1 MLKLALFAT
10 SLLSSIC
17 LAGEPFPREA
27 ELLQDVKVADGF
39 EATLFAAPPLVNYPV
54 FVAAAPDG
62 TLFVSSD
69 GNGSLGRNPDR
80 GRILRL
86 RDTDGDGR
94 ADEVKEFVK
103 NVDSPRGLVW
113 DKDRLYLMHPPDLS
127 VYIDKDGDGISDE
140 KKVLVKGLAFGFK
153 DRPPDHTTNGMSIG
167 IDGWLYIAVG
177 DFGFMKAEG
186 SDGRKLQLRGGG
198 VVRVRPDGTDLQLYA
213 RGTRN
218 ILEVAVSPTLD
229 LFTRDNTNDGDGWD
243 LKLHHIAGFDDFG
256 YPRLF
261 KNFPEETRKSI
272 GEYGGG
278 SGCGA
283 CWIDEPGWTAEW
295 NNKPYTSDW
304 GLGPV
309 FCHTVEPDGA
319 GFKETEKPKPLVS
332 MTRSTD
338 IDVDAQGYAYVAS
351 WKGATFD
358 WNGPEA
364 GYIVRVSPKGMQP
377 AKVPD
382 FDKAT
387 NDELVKLLE
396 SPSHRVRLEAQRT
409 FIRRPKITKPYY
421 QKKDV
426 DNQIESL
433 LTKIKSLMTDETKS
447 LKSRIAGIFT
457 ISQISSH
464 DFFLSMPL
472 EADSTLPW
480 RIKGLSNMAFPI
492 VSIVL
497 SDAKKPIGET
507 SRTPL
512 SRIINSSRSGVG
524 PLRDFVFLDNLNHSD
539 ARIRKEAL
547 AASAFFH
554 GSNGV
559 WADNR
564 TPSLDLDYEGFSKLT
579 GEILPLLTDP
589 DPVVAHVALQV
600 MRQFKTSDAC
610 FAVMDDPKADK
621 AAFAAA
627 NRVLFGIH
635 EPKVIDG
642 MIERLPIEKDLEK
655 RRQLLIALCRLH
667 FQEGPWIGDSWGT
680 RPDSRGPYYQPEE
693 WAESK
698 KIFAVLQDELKN
710 ASGDEAAFLIREFN
724 RHRISLNVASN
735 TLVALAQKDKSL
747 YPVLVTQLSQMD
759 TVPEEAVPLLIDA
772 ANLPD
777 SLPLTRMNA
786 ALALC
791 KTDNKEAVPVI
802 LGVLSVIS
810 DKHMDVKNAFT
821 ASRLIENEHHFLE
834 AQAEKV
840 EGNPSMWADAMLLNL
855 AARKV
860 GSPEPR
866 EMAAKSIEAGWSNP
880 KRRQQLMRA
889 IRDGQEKGR
898 SDLVLKGLKDS
909 DEVVRKSAA
918 ETVSRLKLDVDK
930 LKASLAPSGPLIGTM
945 KPEEVIEAVMNTKG
959 DVALGEQLF
968 AQQGCGACHTV
979 KQEDAPKGPFLGNI
993 AATYKR
999 RELAEAVLLPNK
1011 TMAQGFVTNV
1021 FTLKDGAMQMGFV
1034 TQEAADKIVI
1044 RDIAAQEIT
1053 LDPKNITKREK
1064 SDKSLMPEGLV
1075 AGISVKDFASL
1086 LDYLEA
1092 LAVKK

>member
-1 MLKLALFAT
+1 MLKPSLLTF
-10 SLLSSIC
+10 SLLSSVC
-17 LAGEPFPREA
+17 LAGEPFPKEA
-27 ELLQDVKVADGF
+27 EILQDVKVADGF
-39 EATLFAAPPLVNYPV
+39 EATLFAAPPMANYPV

-94 ADEVKEFVK
+94 ADEMKEFVK

-177 DFGFMKAEG
+177 DFGFMEAEG

-243 LKLHHIAGFDDFG
+243 LKFHHIAGFDDFG

-261 KNFPEETRKSI
+261 KNFPDETRKSI

-283 CWIDEPGWTAEW
+283 CWIDEPGWPAEW

-319 GFKETEKPKPLVS
+319 GYKETEKPKPLVS

-338 IDVDAQGYAYVAS
+338 IDVDAQGYAYVSS

-364 GYIVRVSPKGMQP
+364 GYIVRIAPKGMTP

-382 FDKAT
+382 FDKASF
-387 NDELVKLLE
+387 DELANLLK
-396 SPSHRVRLEAQRT
+396 SGSHRVRLEAQRT
-409 FIRRPKITKPYY
+409 IWRKEMNAPKAAKVRAPIDDPLQSQAVKAVAFFTSLNAAEMFLDIKRHNENYPHFWLLKAFSETSRYIKNDHY
-421 QKKDV
+421 KKELAEACIS
-426 DNQIESL
+426 N
-433 LTKIKSLMTDETKS
+433 
-447 LKSRIAGIFT
+447 FT
-457 ISQISSH
+457 
-464 DFFLSMPL
+464 
-472 EADSTLPW
+472 EDSTL
-480 RIKGLSNMAFPI
+480 RKDKAS
-492 VSIVL
+492 
-497 SDAKKPIGET
+497 
-507 SRTPL
+507 
-512 SRIINSSRSGVG
+512 
-524 PLRDFVFLDNLNHSD
+524 LRKESLIAL
-539 ARIRKEAL
+539 ARI
-547 AASAFFH
+547 H
-554 GSNGV
+554 GATGV
-559 WADNR
+559 FADNN
-564 TPSLDLDYEGFSKLT
+564 TPIPDTRDYEGFSKLAFKVF
-579 GEILPLLTDP
+579 PLLTDP
-589 DPVVAHVALQV
+589 DPVVAHIAIQV
-600 MRQFKTSDAC
+600 LRQFKASDAC
-610 FAVMDDPKADK
+610 FAALDDPKNDQVAY
-621 AAFAAA
+621 AAPA
-627 NRVLFGIH
+627 RVLLALH
-635 EPKVIDG
+635 EPKVVDG
-642 MIERLPIEKDLEK
+642 LIERLGKEKELWK
-655 RRQLLIALCRLH
+655 RRQLLITLCRLH
-667 FQEGPWIGDSWGT
+667 FVEGVWKGDSWGT

-698 KIFAVLQDELKN
+698 KIFAVLQEELKN
-710 ASGDEAAFLIREFN
+710 SSGDEAAFLIREFN
-724 RHRISLNVASN
+724 RHRISLNVASS
-735 TLVALAQKDKSL
+735 TLVSLAQKDKSL
-747 YPVLVTQLSQMD
+747 YPTLVAQLSQMD

-772 ANLPD
+772 ANLAD

-791 KTDNKEAVPVI
+791 KTDKKEAVPVI
-802 LGVLSVIS
+802 LGVLSVIP
-810 DKHMDVKNAFT
+810 DKQIDVKNAFT

-834 AQAEKV
+834 AQAEKL

-855 AARKV
+855 ASRKV

-866 EMAAKSIEAGWSNP
+866 EMAAKSIETGWSNP
-880 KRRQQLMRA
+880 ARRDQLMRA
-889 IRDGQEKGR
+889 MRWGQEKGR
-898 SDLVLKGLKDS
+898 TDLILKGLEDTDAKVK
-909 DEVVRKSAA
+909 ENANEAVK
-918 ETVSRLKLDVDK
+918 RLKLDVEAI
-930 LKASLAPSGPLIGTM
+930 KASLAPSGPLIGTM

-959 DVALGEQLF
+959 DVARGEQLF
-968 AQQGCGACHTV
+968 TQQGCVACHTV

-999 RELAEAVLLPNK
+999 RELAEAVIFPNK